1 MIVGISAYVMVPV
14 ANKLRTARDLLRQ
27 PVNEL
32 RDEEGRLAIDLLDEV
47 HGRVTSAPARLI
59 GWVPIVSGN
68 LDALETVSGRVPP
81 VIERALDLRAAADE
95 LADGGVLRGGRVDVD
110 AISEVRPPLAASA
123 DALTD
128 LRASLEENRGGGLL
142 PPVWTA
148 VDDLVYEV
156 GEIEKDVKGMSE
168 LLEVT
173 GDMLGADG
181 KRTYLVLL
189 MNNAELRGAGGI
201 LTGIGEMSAE
211 NGKLSIGAFRSIHKL
226 RTEKSNEV
234 PVPEDFERFRVY
246 GANDTS
252 LFLNATYSP
261 DVADVGLVSSRLYE
275 EITGKKTDGAI
286 AIDPRG
292 IAALM
297 PEDAEVRVPRSDV
310 TVGTNE
316 LPDFI
321 YSTAYE
327 QFDDQ
332 DARRDAI
339 LGAGKQAFDVIL
351 ESGLNDK
358 DDLERAAD
366 AFAGGH
372 IKVVS
377 FDEDERAALD
387 AVDATGDLEEVDGDS
402 LLVAVQNRGGAPGI
416 GSKMDYWERRSISHG
431 CELTSG
437 AQMYCVTSVSIR
449 NEAPKGLPSYVTGS
463 DKPYGRINDFVE
475 VFVPE
480 EAEITGLTRNGEEV
494 GVVLEE
500 QADRISVGLSV
511 GIDRGE
517 TSEVQV
523 GYTLPS
529 DDDGYSFVVTPQ
541 PLVRDASIE
550 LALGLPR
557 DWTVRGPG
565 RWEDDTF
572 RYRGT
577 LDRTLSVSAA
587 PSGRSGVAALWESL
601 TKFWNEPLF

>member
-1 MIVGISAYVMVPV
+1 MLPV

-47 HGRVTSAPARLI
+47 HARVTSVPARLI
-59 GWVPIVSGN
+59 GWVPVVSSN
-68 LDALETVSGRVPP
+68 LDAMETVSGRVPP
-81 VIERALDLRAAADE
+81 VIRRALDLRASAEE
-95 LADGGVLRGGRVDVD
+95 LADSGVLRGGRVDLDVITD
-110 AISEVRPPLAASA
+110 IRPSLAASSE
-123 DALTD
+123 ALSD
-128 LRASLEENRGGGLL
+128 LRAELEENRGGGLA
-142 PPVWTA
+142 PPVWKA

-156 GEIEKDVKGMSE
+156 SEIERDVRAMGE
-168 LLEVT
+168 LLDVT
-173 GDMLGADG
+173 GDMLGAEG
-181 KRTYLVLL
+181 ERTYLVLL

-201 LTGIGEMSAE
+201 LTGIGEMTASD
-211 NGKLSIGAFRSIHKL
+211 GKLSISGFKSIHKL
-226 RTEKSNEV
+226 RTEKKQEV
-234 PVPEDFERFRVY
+234 PVPEDFERFSIY

-275 EITGKKTDGAI
+275 EITGTKTDGAL

-297 PEDAEVRVPRSDV
+297 PEDAEVRVPRTDV
-310 TVGTNE
+310 TVSTDE

-321 YSTAYE
+321 YSDAYA

-332 DARRDAI
+332 AARRDAI
-339 LGAGKQAFDVIL
+339 LGAGERAFDVIL
-351 ESGLNDK
+351 DSGLSDQA
-358 DDLERAAD
+358 DLERAAD

-372 IKVVS
+372 IRVVS
-377 FDEDERAALD
+377 FEEDERKALD
-387 AVDATGDLEEVDGDS
+387 AVDASGDLEEIDGDS
-402 LLVAVQNRGGAPGI
+402 LLVTVQNRGGAPGI
-416 GSKMDYWERRSISHG
+416 GSKMDFWEHRSISHG
-431 CELTSG
+431 CELASVER
-437 AQMYCVTSVSIR
+437 MYCVTSVSIR
-449 NEAPKGLPSYVTGS
+449 NEAPTGLPAYVTGS

-475 VFVPE
+475 IYVPE
-480 EAEITGLTRNGEEV
+480 EAEITGLSRNGEEV
-494 GVVLEE
+494 GVALEE
-500 QADRISVGLSV
+500 QADRVSVGLSV

-523 GYTLPS
+523 GYTLPF
-529 DDDGYSFVVTPQ
+529 DHNGYSFQATPQ

-550 LALGLPR
+550 LTLGLPHG
-557 DWTVRGPG
+557 WTVRGPG

-577 LDRTLSVSAA
+577 LDRTLSVKAA
-587 PSGRSGVAALWESL
+587 PSGRSGFAALWESL

>member
-1 MIVGISAYVMVPV
+1 MLPV

-27 PVNEL
+27 PANEL

-47 HGRVTSAPARLI
+47 HARVTSVPARLI
-59 GWVPIVSGN
+59 GWVPVVSAN
-68 LDALETVSGRVPP
+68 LDAMEAVSGRVPP
-81 VIERALDLRAAADE
+81 VIRRALDLRASAEE
-95 LADGGVLRGGRVDVD
+95 LADSGVLRGGRVDLDV
-110 AISEVRPPLAASA
+110 ITKIRPSLAASSE
-123 DALTD
+123 ALSD
-128 LRASLEENRGGGLL
+128 LRVELEENRGGGLA

-156 GEIEKDVKGMSE
+156 SEIEKDVRAMGE
-168 LLEVT
+168 LLDVT
-173 GDMLGADG
+173 GNMLGAEG
-181 KRTYLVLL
+181 ERTYLVLL

-201 LTGIGEMSAE
+201 LTGIGEMTASD
-211 NGKLSIGAFRSIHKL
+211 GKLSISGFKSIHKL
-226 RTEKSNEV
+226 RTEKKQEV
-234 PVPEDFERFRVY
+234 PVPEDFERFSIY

-275 EITGKKTDGAI
+275 EITGTKTDGAL

-297 PEDAEVRVPRSDV
+297 PEDAEVRVPRTDV
-310 TVGTNE
+310 TVSTDE

-321 YSTAYE
+321 YSDAYA

-332 DARRDAI
+332 AARRDAI
-339 LGAGKQAFDVIL
+339 LGAGERAFDVIL
-351 ESGLNDK
+351 DSGLSDQA
-358 DDLERAAD
+358 DLERAAD

-372 IKVVS
+372 IRVVS
-377 FDEDERAALD
+377 FEEDERTALD
-387 AVDATGDLEEVDGDS
+387 AVDASGDLEEIDGDS
-402 LLVAVQNRGGAPGI
+402 LLVTVQNRGGAPGI
-416 GSKMDYWERRSISHG
+416 GSKMDFWEHRSISHG
-431 CELTSG
+431 CEMASVER
-437 AQMYCVTSVSIR
+437 MYCVTSVSIR
-449 NEAPKGLPSYVTGS
+449 NEAPTGLPAYVTGS

-475 VFVPE
+475 IYVPE
-480 EAEITGLTRNGEEV
+480 EAEITGLSRNGEEV
-494 GVVLEE
+494 GVAIEE
-500 QADRISVGLSV
+500 QADRVSVGLSV

-523 GYTLPS
+523 GYTLPF
-529 DDDGYSFVVTPQ
+529 DHNGYSFQATPQ

-550 LALGLPR
+550 LTLGLPL

-577 LDRTLSVSAA
+577 LDRTLSVKAA
-587 PSGRSGVAALWESL
+587 PSGRSGFAALWESL

>member
-1 MIVGISAYVMVPV
+1 MLPV

-47 HGRVTSAPARLI
+47 HARVTSVPARLI
-59 GWVPIVSGN
+59 GWVPVVSSN
-68 LDALETVSGRVPP
+68 LDAMETVSGRVPP
-81 VIERALDLRAAADE
+81 VIRRALDLRASAEE
-95 LADGGVLRGGRVDVD
+95 LADSGVLRGGRVDLDV
-110 AISEVRPPLAASA
+110 ITEIRPSLAASSE
-123 DALTD
+123 ALSD
-128 LRASLEENRGGGLL
+128 LRAELEENRGGGLA
-142 PPVWTA
+142 PPVWKA

-156 GEIEKDVKGMSE
+156 SEIERDVRAMGE
-168 LLEVT
+168 LLDVT
-173 GDMLGADG
+173 GDMLGAEG
-181 KRTYLVLL
+181 ERTYLVLL

-201 LTGIGEMSAE
+201 LTGIGEMTASD
-211 NGKLSIGAFRSIHKL
+211 GKLSISGFKSIHKL
-226 RTEKSNEV
+226 RTEKKQEV
-234 PVPEDFERFRVY
+234 PVPEDFERFSIY

-275 EITGKKTDGAI
+275 EITGTKTDGAL

-297 PEDAEVRVPRSDV
+297 PEDAEVRVPRTDV
-310 TVGTNE
+310 TVSTDE

-321 YSTAYE
+321 YSDAYA

-332 DARRDAI
+332 AARRDAI
-339 LGAGKQAFDVIL
+339 LGAGERAFDVIL
-351 ESGLNDK
+351 DSGLSDQA
-358 DDLERAAD
+358 DLERAAD

-372 IKVVS
+372 IRVVS
-377 FDEDERAALD
+377 FEEDERKALD
-387 AVDATGDLEEVDGDS
+387 AVDASGDLEEIDGDS
-402 LLVAVQNRGGAPGI
+402 LLVTVQNRGGAPGI
-416 GSKMDYWERRSISHG
+416 GSKMDFWEHRSISHG
-431 CELTSG
+431 CELASVER
-437 AQMYCVTSVSIR
+437 MYCVTSVSIR
-449 NEAPKGLPSYVTGS
+449 NEAPTGLPAYVTGS

-475 VFVPE
+475 IYVPE
-480 EAEITGLTRNGEEV
+480 EAEITGLSRNGEEV
-494 GVVLEE
+494 GVALEE
-500 QADRISVGLSV
+500 QADRVSVGLSV

-523 GYTLPS
+523 GYTLPF
-529 DDDGYSFVVTPQ
+529 DHNGYSFQATPQ

-550 LALGLPR
+550 LTLGLPH

-577 LDRTLSVSAA
+577 LDRTLSVKAA
-587 PSGRSGVAALWESL
+587 PSGRSGFAALWESL